1 MGNLVTAAGRSNPLD
16 FTGSTAVV
24 TGASRGIGQAIA
36 KTLIECGAAV
46 AITSTGAAP
55 EWLGEYEKASH
66 FPLDFTR
73 EESLDAFLT
82 DVASVGAVD
91 ILVNNAGVHQ
101 LEAVDQ
107 ISAAACERL
116 FRVNLYGPTIL
127 TRHFAAKMKANRR
140 GRIVN
145 VASIAGTVCR
155 PNASVYSSTKLGLI
169 GLTRATAVELAPF
182 GVLVNAVSPGTTST
196 DMTERMLTAESRSA
210 IIAAHPS
217 GRFAEPAEI
226 ANVVAFLASAANTY
240 ITGQNII
247 VDGGTT
253 IT

>member
-1 MGNLVTAAGRSNPLD
+1 M
-16 FTGSTAVV
+16 

-36 KTLIECGAAV
+36 TTLLECGAAV
-46 AITSTGAAP
+46 AIPSTGDAP
-55 EWLGEYEKASH
+55 KGLADYEKASH
-66 FPLDFTR
+66 FTLDFTR
-73 EESLDAFLT
+73 DESLDTFLK
-82 DVASVGAVD
+82 DVASVGTVD

-101 LEAVDQ
+101 LEAVDE

-127 TRHFAAKMKANRR
+127 TRHFAAQMKASRK

-145 VASIAGTVCR
+145 IASIAGTVCR

-169 GLTRATAVELAPF
+169 GLTRATAVDLAPF

-196 DMTERMLTAESRSA
+196 DMTDRMLTQESRSSLV
-210 IIAAHPS
+210 AAHPA
-217 GRFAEPAEI
+217 GRLAEPREI
-226 ANVVAFLASAANTY
+226 ANVVAFLASRWNSY

-253 IT
+253 IV

>member
-1 MGNLVTAAGRSNPLD
+1 MVTAAASRASQMD

-24 TGASRGIGQAIA
+24 TGASRGIGEAIA
-36 KTLIECGAAV
+36 RTLLERGAGV
-46 AITSTGAAP
+46 AITSTGGAP
-55 EWLGEYEKASH
+55 AWLGEYEKARH
-66 FPLDFTR
+66 FTLDFTR
-73 EESLDAFLT
+73 EESLESFLE
-82 DVASVGAVD
+82 DVAAVGVVD
-91 ILVNNAGVHQ
+91 VLVNNAGVHQ

-107 ISAAACERL
+107 ISRAACERL
-116 FRVNLYGPTIL
+116 YRVNLYGPTIL

-169 GLTRATAVELAPF
+169 GLTRATAVDLAPY

-196 DMTERMLTAESRSA
+196 DMTDRMLTPESRGA
-210 IIAAHPS
+210 MVAAHPA
-217 GRFAEPAEI
+217 GRLAEPREI
-226 ANVVAFLASAANTY
+226 ANLVAFLASGRNSY
-240 ITGQNII
+240 ITGQNVI

-253 IT
+253 IV